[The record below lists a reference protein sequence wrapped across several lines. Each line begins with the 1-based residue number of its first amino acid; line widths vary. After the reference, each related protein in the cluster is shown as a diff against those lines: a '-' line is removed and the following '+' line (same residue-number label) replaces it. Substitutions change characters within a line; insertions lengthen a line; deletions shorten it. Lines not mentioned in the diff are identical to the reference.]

1 MINPEAFF
9 KISYGLYL
17 VSSANGTRR
26 SGYISNTVFQV
37 TAEPPQ
43 FAIACSKNNYT
54 SEIISAAGKFAVSVL
69 KMDAGASL
77 IGTFGYRSGRESDKF
92 AGMVLKTGVTGAPIV
107 MNDALAIMECTVVQT
122 IDLGTHLLYIA
133 KVEAAELIDP
143 GAEPLTYAHYRSVR
157 KGKAPKN
164 APTYIDP
171 EKLEARL
178 KQPRYPSYY
187 CPACGYV
194 YVPANGDEASGI
206 PPGTRFEDLPDD
218 WVCPVCGTPK
228 EDFVIKTI

>member
-1 MINPEAFF
+1 MINAEAFF
-9 KISYGLYL
+9 KITYGLYI
-17 VSSANGTRR
+17 VSSSDGTRR

-54 SEIISAAGKFAVSVL
+54 SEIISAAGKFAVSML
-69 KMDAGASL
+69 KMDAGAAL
-77 IGTFGYRSGRESDKF
+77 IGTFGYRSGRETDKF
-92 AGMVLKTGVTGAPIV
+92 AGMVIKPGVTGAPIV
-107 MNDALAIMECTVVQT
+107 MNDAIAFMECTVVQT

-133 KVEAAELIDP
+133 RVEAAELIDA

-171 EKLEARL
+171 EKLEAKP
-178 KQPRYPSYY
+178 KQPQYY

-194 YVPANGDEASGI
+194 YDPAIGDESSGI
-206 PPGTRFEDLPDD
+206 PPGTPFENLPDN

-228 EDFVIKTI
+228 EDFIMKTE